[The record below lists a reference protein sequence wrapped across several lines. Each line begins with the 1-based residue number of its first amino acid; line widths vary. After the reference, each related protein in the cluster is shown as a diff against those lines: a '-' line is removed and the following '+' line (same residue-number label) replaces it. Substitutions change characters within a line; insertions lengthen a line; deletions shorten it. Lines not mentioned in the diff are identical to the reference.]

1 MFFGLYFCISLI
13 TQSSV
18 FPWSTVSSVISIFLF
33 VICGLMTLFGAFL
46 AILTGPVDLPTIDDP
61 YMIFVAVLFLFVLAI
76 PYVMLIMGTI
86 GLLIAVINL
95 IVSKIISL
103 YNSYNI
109 EEQQEK
115 SYLLIICS
123 CLLGLILLPVA
134 VLITFLFLLAYLLN
148 FYFRIKLS
156 LNPFQIHHILIFI
169 LLGRKQIL
177 SINIQQNN

>member
-1 MFFGLYFCISLI
+1 MRKNKMLVAVRIISL
-13 TQSSV
+13 
-18 FPWSTVSSVISIFLF
+18 VISIFLF

-134 VLITFLFLLAYLLN
+134 VLITFLFFYNEEVLL
-148 FYFRIKLS
+148 KLAIFINLIVFVS
-156 LNPFQIHHILIFI
+156 PFVLMFIFI

>member
-1 MFFGLYFCISLI
+1 MRKNKMLVAVRIISL
-13 TQSSV
+13 
-18 FPWSTVSSVISIFLF
+18 VISIFLF

-76 PYVMLIMGTI
+76 PYVMLILGTI

-109 EEQQEK
+109 EEQQR
-115 SYLLIICS
+115 S
-123 CLLGLILLPVA
+123 
-134 VLITFLFLLAYLLN
+134 
-148 FYFRIKLS
+148 
-156 LNPFQIHHILIFI
+156 HIY
-169 LLGRKQIL
+169 
-177 SINIQQNN
+177 

>member
-1 MFFGLYFCISLI
+1 MKKNKMLVTVRIISL
-13 TQSSV
+13 
-18 FPWSTVSSVISIFLF
+18 VISIFLF

-46 AILTGPVDLPTIDDP
+46 AILSGPVDLPTIDDP

-95 IVSKIISL
+95 IVSKILSL

-109 EEQQEK
+109 EEQQKK

-134 VLITFLFLLAYLLN
+134 VLITFLFFYNEEVLL
-148 FYFRIKLS
+148 KLA
-156 LNPFQIHHILIFI
+156 IFI
-169 LLGRKQIL
+169 NLIVFVSPFDTIKFITAINRPIVPII
-177 SINIQQNN
+177 SIT